1 MRTNP
6 ATIVLADEQ
15 QMFLDGLKL
24 GLRQE
29 HDFEVVATARDSSK
43 AIFAILEHA
52 PDIVIMDVELTG
64 RGAFT
69 IAEEVRSRLPMTRIV
84 FLTSFL
90 SDVLLDQSLR
100 LDAAGFILKT
110 DSLASL
116 IADLRQILQGE
127 KRYSASVMDRIE
139 FDSIAREFQVKT
151 QSFLSGLTNRQL
163 EVLRH
168 LVRGESVKE
177 VAKAMVLSERAIESH
192 KYRIMQKLGIHDR
205 VELTRYAIREGLT
218 IP

>member
-1 MRTNP
+1 MRANP

-15 QMFLDGLKL
+15 QMFLDALTL
-24 GLRQE
+24 GLGRE
-29 HDFEVVATARDSSK
+29 ADLKVVATARDSNK
-43 AIFAILEHA
+43 AFFQIVEHTPEIA
-52 PDIVIMDVELTG
+52 IMDVELSG

-69 IAEEVRSRLPMTRIV
+69 VAEEVAARLPATKIV
-84 FLTSFL
+84 FLTSYL
-90 SDVLLDQSLR
+90 SDVLIDQSLR
-100 LDAAGFILKT
+100 LNTSGFLLKS
-110 DSLASL
+110 DSLSKL
-116 IADLRQILQGE
+116 VRDLHLILQGE
-127 KRYSASVMDRIE
+127 KCYSADVFERLEYDPT
-139 FDSIAREFQVKT
+139 AKLFQVKS
-151 QSFLSGLTNRQL
+151 QSFLSGLTSRQL